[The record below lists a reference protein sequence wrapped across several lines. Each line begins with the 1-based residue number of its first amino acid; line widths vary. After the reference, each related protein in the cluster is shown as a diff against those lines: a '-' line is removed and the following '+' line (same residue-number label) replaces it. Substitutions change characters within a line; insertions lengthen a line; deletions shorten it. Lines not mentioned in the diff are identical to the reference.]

1 MHIRPGRL
9 SRAKLSNV
17 TLTIALA
24 ILLSGCGARAPR
36 AIVSLKAP
44 KVRVEGPPGTS
55 FGYSITYLDGADV
68 DASGTGKTIPASGV
82 YTEDLKKGH
91 QGVLV
96 ELIPTG
102 SATLTLIIL
111 DETQEIQR
119 ATAKGDKETARVMA
133 GLVTR

>member
-1 MHIRPGRL
+1 MHIRSIWL
-9 SRAKLSNV
+9 SLAELSAV

-24 ILLSGCGARAPR
+24 SVLSGCGAHAPGTS
-36 AIVSLKAP
+36 VSLKTP

-55 FGYSITYLDGADV
+55 FGYSITYFDGADV
-68 DASGTGKTIPASGV
+68 DANGTGKTIPSSGV
-82 YTEDLKKGH
+82 YTEELKKGH

-102 SATLTLIIL
+102 SATLTLILL
-111 DETQEIQR
+111 DEAQEIQR
-119 ATAKGDKETARVMA
+119 ATAKGDKETARVKA